1 LIEEFSLPS
10 KKRKSADLDVSLEE
24 AFERYYPAI
33 FRYFRFRGSDIQ
45 TANDLAA
52 STFERALENLSR
64 FDPAKAQIQ
73 TWLFTIAHNLSI
85 NHWKTETHHQTIP
98 LEELETTAPFD
109 PLPEDVIVRS
119 QDRKEILEAFQ
130 TLDPRAMDILALKF
144 GGCLTNRQIGE
155 LLRLSSTNV
164 GIILYRSLIKL
175 HQILALK
182 QPEALDEH
190 R

>member
-1 LIEEFSLPS
+1 LPPTT
-10 KKRKSADLDVSLEE
+10 KTKTVDSAVSIEE

-33 FRYFRFRGSDIQ
+33 FRYFRFRGSDVQ

-52 STFERALENLSR
+52 STFERALEHLSS
-64 FDPAKAQIQ
+64 FDPTKAQLQ
-73 TWLFTIAHNLSI
+73 TWLFAIAHNLSI
-85 NHWKTETHHQTIP
+85 NHWKTETGHQTIP
-98 LEELETTAPFD
+98 LEDLETTAPFD
-109 PLPEDVIVRS
+109 PLPEDIIIRS

-130 TLDPRAMDILALKF
+130 TLDSRAVELLALKF
-144 GGCLTNRQIGE
+144 GGGLTNRQIAE
-155 LLRLSSTNV
+155 LMRLSSTNV

-190 R
+190 K